1 MSHAFQHILYIRI
14 VEMEREIRFVLVNI
28 VYYTNKQSVHGKP
41 VKNTPEVSDGGLG
54 VSEGD
59 VKIDFGR

>member
-1 MSHAFQHILYIRI
+1 M
-14 VEMEREIRFVLVNI
+14 
-28 VYYTNKQSVHGKP
+28 GKP

>member
-28 VYYTNKQSVHGKP
+28 VYY
-41 VKNTPEVSDGGLG
+41 
-54 VSEGD
+54 
-59 VKIDFGR
+59 KI